1 MQDFKEILHVKDRS
15 SQQIMYEETMHP
27 LSLIDE
33 ENESNKRLWTNEE
46 K

>member
-1 MQDFKEILHVKDRS
+1 
-15 SQQIMYEETMHP
+15 MHP

-33 ENESNKRLWTNEE
+33 ENEDNSNISKLRKL